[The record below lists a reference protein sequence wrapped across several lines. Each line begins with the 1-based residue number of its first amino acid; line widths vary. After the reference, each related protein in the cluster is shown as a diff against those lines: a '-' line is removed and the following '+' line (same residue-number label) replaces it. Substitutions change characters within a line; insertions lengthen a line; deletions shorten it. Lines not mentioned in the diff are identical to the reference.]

1 MRAPFHLACH
11 SLISSMISRDS
22 SIHCMPNMSLT
33 FALQALLERH
43 ESNMAEA
50 EEERRRMVS
59 SLEKLESEKNA
70 LETSNARTVEENR
83 NLLDQL
89 ESLNQEVADSDS
101 HIESLTA
108 TLESTRQELHKL
120 AILAS
125 RSERL
130 EAELAAMDTGK
141 TQLRDKLTATEEE
154 NRCSMQRV
162 RRAERTIEH
171 LHAQVDRIEREA
183 QEDRERHVEVVGR
196 LERRAAVEKELQ
208 TSAGRLKGAATA
220 VSLDKHYGG
229 SNVVSHFVK
238 DILQDNANLQMGVVE
253 LRALLLTSN
262 EEVERLRARIL
273 EGELAEDNTPKGHN
287 RRPLSSELDK
297 KIPLETLP
305 ELHVHHHY
313 HGSEKDKPNV
323 IHRKPKKKRNAV
335 TGGIFT
341 PPSGLQTPR
350 SPRKSHMQPRSPSS
364 VATILS
370 QTSVSVPPEFNANTQ
385 RWSMQSS
392 HTGHSFAL
400 SSIPSSPRSDWRGST
415 VFDNISNIMDPSRP
429 DTPQSSCPGSPPM
442 QSKGATMD
450 ESIKSIRAF
459 SIPTQSK
466 WKPITAT
473 PSRAFSVSHDPMKLP
488 ENLISLNAAVEP
500 SGNEIAHP
508 PMSNP
513 PLEVIDDYMQHFD
526 SRPFRRSNS
535 HDSLFSIS
543 GMDIHTTAPYHRPK
557 RIFPNHIRPQNL
569 NINPS
574 TAALSSEHATA
585 KPTPHRDTCSSEHR
599 LHQLAQ
605 LNRRRSDTSNHQLA
619 DDDSGKSIKSPTTI
633 GEMFGGWVW
642 GKWGVAP
649 MASTDNL
656 KAKSAGRDRASV
668 VARPSG
674 INQSGPIAG
683 FRVAKKVSSKVVP
696 ERVDKALLEET
707 LGE

>member
-1 MRAPFHLACH
+1 
-11 SLISSMISRDS
+11 
-22 SIHCMPNMSLT
+22 MPDMSLT

-50 EEERRRMVS
+50 EAERTKMVS
-59 SLEKLESEKNA
+59 SLEKLESEKKA
-70 LETSNARTVEENR
+70 LEVSNARTIEENR

-89 ESLNQEVADSDS
+89 ESLNQDVADSDT

-130 EAELAAMDTGK
+130 EAELAAMETGQ
-141 TQLRDKLTATEEE
+141 THLRDQLATSEEE

-183 QEDRERHVEVVGR
+183 QEDRERHVEVIGR

-208 TSAGRLKGAATA
+208 TAAGRLKGAAAT
-220 VSLDKHYGG
+220 VSLDKHHGG

-253 LRALLLTSN
+253 LRELLLSSN
-262 EEVERLRARIL
+262 EEVERLRARML
-273 EGELAEDNTPKGHN
+273 EGELAEDDTSNAHN
-287 RRPLSSELDK
+287 RRSLSSELEK

-313 HGSEKDKPNV
+313 HGPEKDKPTV
-323 IHRKPKKKRNAV
+323 IHRKPKKRRNVV

-350 SPRKSHMQPRSPSS
+350 SPRKSHMQPQSPSS

-370 QTSVSVPPEFNANTQ
+370 QTSVSVPPEFNPNTQ

-392 HTGHSFAL
+392 QTGHSFAP

-415 VFDNISNIMDPSRP
+415 VFDNISNIMNPSRP

-442 QSKGATMD
+442 RPRGATVD
-450 ESIKSIRAF
+450 DPIKPSRTF

-473 PSRAFSVSHDPMKLP
+473 PSRAFSASHNPVQLP
-488 ENLISLNAAVEP
+488 ERSIFPKATVTP
-500 SGNEIAHP
+500 PGNNNAHP
-508 PMSNP
+508 PMSDSA
-513 PLEVIDDYMQHFD
+513 LKVIDDYMQHLNP
-526 SRPFRRSNS
+526 RPLHRSNS

-543 GMDIHTTAPYHRPK
+543 GMDIHTTAPHNRPN
-557 RIFPNHIRPQNL
+557 RIFTNQIRPRNL
-569 NINPS
+569 SINLS
-574 TAALSSEHATA
+574 TAALSSEHAIA
-585 KPTPHRDTCSSEHR
+585 QPTPRRDTHSSEVR

-605 LNRRRSDTSNHQLA
+605 LNRRRSDSSNHQIA
-619 DDDSGKSIKSPTTI
+619 DDDSGKSIKSPSTI
-633 GEMFGGWVW
+633 GERVGGWVW

-649 MASTDNL
+649 MASTGNMRA
-656 KAKSAGRDRASV
+656 KAAVRERALV
-668 VARPSG
+668 GARPSG
-674 INQSGPIAG
+674 INQSGPIVG
-683 FRVAKKVSSKVVP
+683 FKVARKAPSKVVA
-696 ERVDKALLEET
+696 ERVDEGLLEET
-707 LGE
+707 LGEGLEG